1 MLQPVKFENNI
12 YSHSIYKNKNILKNI
27 FDHKYLLWLFVKRD
41 FVTNYKQTI
50 LGPLWFFIQPI
61 FTTIIFTVIFGNFAG
76 ISTDGIPKVLF
87 YLSGLV
93 LWNFFADCLL
103 KTSDTFNTNQHI
115 FGKVYFPR
123 IIIPISII
131 ISNLLKLAIQFS
143 LFIGLY
149 IYYLIFTENDFNLNY
164 TIIFIPALILII
176 SMFGLGLGILIT
188 SLTTKYRDLKFLI
201 QFGVQ
206 LLMYS
211 SPIIYPI
218 NSLTGNLKTIILLN
232 PVSSII
238 ECFKYAFF
246 GLGEFNFFWL
256 AYSTLIILTILFISI
271 YIFNRIERNFMDT
284 I

>member
-1 MLQPVKFENNI
+1 MHPTIFENNI
-12 YSHSIYKNKNILKNI
+12 YSNSIYKNKNLISNILK
-27 FDHKYLLWLFVKRD
+27 HRYLLFLFVKRD

-76 ISTDGIPKVLF
+76 ISTNGIPKILF

-93 LWNFFADCLL
+93 LWNFFADCLI
-103 KTSDTFNTNQHI
+103 KTSDTFNANQHI

-123 IIIPISII
+123 IIVPLSIVM
-131 ISNLLKLAIQFS
+131 SNCLKLIIQFA
-143 LFIGLY
+143 LFIVIY
-149 IYYLIFTENDFNLNY
+149 IYYFSFEDQDFQINYFVFLI
-164 TIIFIPALILII
+164 PVLILII

-218 NSLTGNLKTIILLN
+218 SSLSGNLKTIILLN

-238 ECFKYAFF
+238 ETFKYAFF
-246 GLGEFNFFWL
+246 GVGELNIFWL
-256 AYSTLIILTILFISI
+256 VYSSIFILIILVVAVF
-271 YIFNRIERNFMDT
+271 IFNRMEKDFMDT

>member
-1 MLQPVKFENNI
+1 MQPIKFENNI
-12 YSHSIYKNKNILKNI
+12 YSNSIYRNKNILKNI
-27 FDHKYLLWLFVKRD
+27 HQNRFLLWLFVKRD

-61 FTTIIFTVIFGNFAG
+61 FTTIIFSVIFGNFAG
-76 ISTDGIPKVLF
+76 ISTNGIPKILF

-93 LWNFFADCLL
+93 LWNFFSDCLM

-123 IIIPISII
+123 IIVPISII
-131 ISNLLKLAIQFS
+131 ISNLLKLGIQFG
-143 LFIGLY
+143 LFIGIY
-149 IYYLIFTENDFNLNY
+149 VYYLNFTETILHINL
-164 TIIFIPALILII
+164 TILLIPLLILII
-176 SMFGLGLGILIT
+176 SLFGLGLGILIT

-218 NSLTGNLKTIILLN
+218 DSLSGNLKTIILLN
-232 PVSSII
+232 PISSII
-238 ECFKYAFF
+238 QCFKYSFF
-246 GLGEFNFFWL
+246 GIGEVNFVWL
-256 AYSTLIILTILFISI
+256 IYSSIVILSILFFST
-271 YIFNRIERNFMDT
+271 YIFNRIERTFMDT

>member
-1 MLQPVKFENNI
+1 MQSTIFENNI
-12 YSHSIYKNKNILKNI
+12 YSNSIYKNKNLIKNI
-27 FDHKYLLWLFVKRD
+27 IDHKYLLWLFVKRD

-50 LGPLWFFIQPI
+50 LGPLWFFIQPV

-76 ISTDGIPKVLF
+76 ISTNGIPKILF

-93 LWNFFADCLL
+93 LWNFFADCLI

-123 IIIPISII
+123 IIVPLSIVISNCLKLSIQFLLFISI
-131 ISNLLKLAIQFS
+131 
-143 LFIGLY
+143 Y
-149 IYYLIFTENDFNLNY
+149 IYYFYFTSETFQPNYVVLIIPFLIF
-164 TIIFIPALILII
+164 II
-176 SMFGLGLGILIT
+176 SMFGLGLGVLIT
-188 SLTTKYRDLKFLI
+188 SMTTKYRDLKFLI

-218 NSLTGNLKTIILLN
+218 TSLNGDLKTVILLN

-238 ECFKYAFF
+238 ETFKYAFF
-246 GLGEFNFFWL
+246 GVGEFSLFWL
-256 AYSTLIILTILFISI
+256 AYSTIFILILLFISI
-271 YIFNRIERNFMDT
+271 FIFNRMEKNFMDT